1 MEKKINWDDIPSL
14 DGLDVDW
21 EYKQKDSHE
30 KRAFTRFTNGD
41 VSTLCE
47 VKTISVK
54 IVTSTQ
60 TLDGLLLDVSEG
72 GASVSLPALIDVG
85 LPLKI
90 GFYLGIEKIISK
102 ARVKH
107 SRKASAQNI
116 IGIEFVDLKKES
128 AEYISGLY
136 SAKFLRHH

>member
-14 DGLDVDW
+14 DGLEVDW
-21 EYKQKDSHE
+21 EYKQKASHE

-72 GASVSLPALIDVG
+72 GRFCEPASI
-85 LPLKI
+85 
-90 GFYLGIEKIISK
+90 
-102 ARVKH
+102 
-107 SRKASAQNI
+107 N
-116 IGIEFVDLKKES
+116 
-128 AEYISGLY
+128 
-136 SAKFLRHH
+136 